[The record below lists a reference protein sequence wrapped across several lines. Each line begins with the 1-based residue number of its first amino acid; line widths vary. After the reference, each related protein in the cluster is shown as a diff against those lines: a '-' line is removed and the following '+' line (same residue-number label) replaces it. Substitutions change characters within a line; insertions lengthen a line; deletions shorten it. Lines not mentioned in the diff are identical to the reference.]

1 MNITITMADNSLHE
15 RTRKYL
21 QGHIKFCSSGRTDA
35 TDNDVLST
43 LFRDSG

>member
-1 MNITITMADNSLHE
+1 MNIIIAMADNSLHE

-21 QGHIKFCSSGRTDA
+21 QAHIKFSSSGRTDA

-43 LFRDSG
+43 LYRDSG